1 MASSSGKQWPRA
13 PTAEA
18 IRAGYTA
25 QVSMGT
31 LVTGTDIGEACAWL
45 LSDAARYVS
54 GQVLSV
60 DGNTETLRTV

>member
-1 MASSSGKQWPRA
+1 MLEGKR
-13 PTAEA
+13 
-18 IRAGYTA
+18 I
-25 QVSMGT
+25 V
-31 LVTGTDIGEACAWL
+31 VTGAGAGIGEACAWL